1 MGRPGA
7 LQRVVFPCLPAHSR
21 HTTIVYSCRLVD
33 DNTSVNF
40 MVYYG
45 TYLALYPSTVAGLYG
60 RPQFTNFIGDT
71 SGTKNWHG
79 QTSYAGVGVTAGAIK
94 E

>member
-1 MGRPGA
+1 
-7 LQRVVFPCLPAHSR
+7 
-21 HTTIVYSCRLVD
+21 
-33 DNTSVNF
+33 

-60 RPQFTNFIGDT
+60 RPQFTNFISDT

-79 QTSYAGVGVTAGAIK
+79 QTSYAGAVVTAGAIK